1 MKETERI
8 LDKLIGGVFTSFSS
22 REKFFQRMGRAG
34 VPPLKMDITRS
45 KIIKTIKTEV
55 KNNQLEPTEENIDKR
70 IGELLNKYKDP
81 TKAQQAIEISNN
93 KEIALE
99 NKFGVR
105 FKGKIITKKP

>member
-1 MKETERI
+1 MSFENPKMQKLRMKETERI

-70 IGELLNKYKDP
+70 LVNSLIN
-81 TKAQQAIEISNN
+81 I
-93 KEIALE
+93 
-99 NKFGVR
+99 
-105 FKGKIITKKP
+105 KIIQKPNKL